1 MNALLTSTTA
11 PDVKAPTGH
20 WPKDP
25 WWPWTNQKCCNHR
38 KIVMLQLSQK
48 RTAQGT
54 GLQGVEVLQPINPG
68 PALNNPQLLST
79 DGLSCQVSPSLPCH
93 CLGRLGFLTANRAVH
108 QWLRVNQWDA
118 GATGNSSPSRS
129 LSGSFLCWC
138 DSWEH
143 SQRRIPQ
150 IKYVWGIPRM
160 REWKPSFYI
169 RGGICSVRKITSKAM
184 CTLSPHIHS

>member
-11 PDVKAPTGH
+11 PDGKAPTGH

-54 GLQGVEVLQPINPG
+54 RLQGVEVLQPINPG

-93 CLGRLGFLTANRAVH
+93 CLGRLGFLTANRAFQ
-108 QWLRVNQWDA
+108 QWLRVNQWEA
-118 GATGNSSPSRS
+118 GATGSSSPSRS
-129 LSGSFLCWC
+129 LSGLS
-138 DSWEH
+138 
-143 SQRRIPQ
+143 
-150 IKYVWGIPRM
+150 YVDVIH
-160 REWKPSFYI
+160 ENI
-169 RGGICSVRKITSKAM
+169 VRGGSHRSSM
-184 CTLSPHIHS
+184 FGEFQGWGNGSPPFI